1 MQIMPATA
9 DHLGLPRDQ
18 MNNPERSIEA
28 ATRLLKELEGKF
40 SDVPDRT
47 ERQNLV
53 LASYNGGMNHI
64 RDAMRLCKRDGRNQY
79 RWADVQQYVLR
90 LRDPKYY
97 QDTLVHY
104 GYMRGQETAEY
115 VDKIR
120 DRYMQ
125 YRKSVR

>member
-1 MQIMPATA
+1 
-9 DHLGLPRDQ
+9 
-18 MNNPERSIEA
+18 
-28 ATRLLKELEGKF
+28 
-40 SDVPDRT
+40 
-47 ERQNLV
+47 
-53 LASYNGGMNHI
+53 
-64 RDAMRLCKRDGRNQY
+64 MRLCNRDGRNQY

-97 QDTLVHY
+97 QDTLVRY